1 MGCKSFRAMRARSMA
16 IIRIQLSIDVDTSN
30 GQAVVV
36 NQPTER
42 ANEIPHWYDIAFKM
56 GLVKALN
63 TGECLLIEC
72 KHPVVRDFGLFC
84 SQHCAHQV
92 IPNVKK
98 IRRALI
104 REQKAIAGG
113 H

>member
-1 MGCKSFRAMRARSMA
+1 MA

-42 ANEIPHWYDIAFKM
+42 VNDIPHWYDIAFKM
-56 GLVKALN
+56 GLVKALG
-63 TGECLLIEC
+63 TGECLLLEC
-72 KHPVVRDFGLFC
+72 EHKIVREFGLFC
-84 SQHCAHQV
+84 STYCTHQV

-98 IRRALI
+98 IRKSLI
-104 REQKAIAGG
+104 REQKALT
-113 H
+113 